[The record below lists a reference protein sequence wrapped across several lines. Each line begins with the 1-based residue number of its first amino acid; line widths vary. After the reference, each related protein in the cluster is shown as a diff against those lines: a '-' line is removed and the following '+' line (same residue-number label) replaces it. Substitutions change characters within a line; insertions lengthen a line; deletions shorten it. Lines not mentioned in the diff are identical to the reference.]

1 MICVKI
7 RTMTIRILFMG
18 SPDFSVPILAAL
30 ANTYNVCGVFT
41 QPDRPSGRGMKL
53 TSPPVKDLAIS
64 LGLQVFQ
71 PNKVNQETSFEFIQE
86 WNPDLIVVAAYGQIL
101 KPKIL
106 NYPKYGCI
114 NVHASLLP
122 RWRGASPIQ
131 SALVAGD
138 PVTGV
143 TIMKMDVGMDTGDI
157 LGMLEVPIQSTDTG
171 GLLTEKLSVL
181 GAEYLLEVLPDYIAG
196 KIAAVPQ
203 PDTGITYASLI
214 RKQDGQL
221 DPNVEDAATLERK
234 VRAYQPWP
242 GAFLEWEGGRLK
254 VLEASIVSDEPGTDL
269 ALTIKDGWP
278 MVTTLSGCLRLDVV
292 QPAGKNC
299 MTGKQFLLGAKNWAT
314 FPSI

>member
-1 MICVKI
+1 
-7 RTMTIRILFMG
+7 
-18 SPDFSVPILAAL
+18 
-30 ANTYNVCGVFT
+30 
-41 QPDRPSGRGMKL
+41 MKL